1 MDKILLIEDETS
13 LVTMYKIL
21 LEAKGYEVITSRESN
36 DAYALAKEHHPALIF
51 LDLVFPKTGSDGGVQ
66 ELSKKTGFGLLQALK
81 ADSLTKDIPVVV
93 LTNLGSE
100 DDETRAEELGAI
112 DFVIKS
118 KLLPRELI
126 NKIDKWLK

>member
-36 DAYALAKEHHPALIF
+36 DAYALAKEHHPVLIF